1 MAGSTRRAR
10 PSLRTRLAVT
20 AGIGA
25 AVVLATPG
33 PAMATG
39 DPLTPTVTCVQQAP
53 NGSWTAV
60 FGYTN
65 TSSSALTV
73 RRGGDNDFDPDRF
86 NGPQIE
92 TFRPGAYQGAFSVS
106 VPSGYSSIQW
116 ELGDRR
122 VTAYRD
128 RSTPCPAST
137 ELPADGNGLGIVIA
151 LAASGA
157 VAGGSMWLA
166 QRRTQHRAA
175 LAAAAT
181 AD

>member
-1 MAGSTRRAR
+1 MADSSRRGR
-10 PSLRTRLAVT
+10 PSRWTRLTVT
-20 AGIGA
+20 AGVGA

-33 PAMATG
+33 PAMATV
-39 DPLTPTVTCVQQAP
+39 DPLTPTVTCVQP
-53 NGSWTAV
+53 VRNGSWTAV

-65 TSSSALTV
+65 TSSSTITV

-92 TFRPGAYQGAFSVS
+92 TFPSGAYRGSFSVG
-106 VPSGYSSIQW
+106 VPSAYSSIQW

-128 RSTPCPAST
+128 RSTPCPSST

-166 QRRTQHRAA
+166 QRRRQQRAA
-175 LAAAAT
+175 LTPAAT